1 LAGGAAIAKIPLKQ
15 FKCIIRKTVGQFRK
29 ATAKG
34 KIYWPEFYAELTM
47 PTPGGGNVLAKA
59 AAPQAFSDMA
69 ATRNPN
75 PDDSFYQPADAF
87 FAANT
92 KIGLTYDDI
101 TLATLYSEI
110 LPRNTQL
117 DTILADGLQLNIPA
131 ISADMDT
138 VTESRMAIAMAL
150 NGGLGLIH
158 YNMPERDQLSQ
169 VSRVKYHVQGLIQ
182 DPIKVLPDQLIGDVL
197 ALIEQKKFGF
207 STFPVVD
214 EKGRLVGLLSGHVVK
229 PRYAA
234 KKVIEALTP
243 RKQVHTITKK
253 ELGKDPIARA
263 DKFFTEHL
271 GIHKL
276 LVVDDDDHLH
286 GLITMSDVERITQER
301 KAQFKPARDA
311 QFRLVCGA
319 AVSATRNAFGELDR
333 ARILTHVG
341 GLVERGVDV
350 VAVSTAH
357 GHSKGVGDTVKVL
370 RDAFPK
376 LPIIAGNVTSA
387 AGVEYLADCGANA
400 IKVGQGPGSI
410 CTTRI
415 VAGVGIPQMTA
426 LYVCSRAAARKKVS
440 ILADGGIT
448 KSGDIVKAL
457 TLSQA
462 VICGGMFAGCT
473 EAPGEVMEIGGKIY
487 KQYRGMGSIAAM
499 KVGSAARYG
508 HEKADATRKLAAEG
522 IEALKESV
530 GPVDRVLAQL
540 IGGIQSG
547 MGYLGAANLAQLRE
561 KARYIRVSPAGQREA
576 APHDVVELKTGN

>member
-1 LAGGAAIAKIPLKQ
+1 
-15 FKCIIRKTVGQFRK
+15 
-29 ATAKG
+29 
-34 KIYWPEFYAELTM
+34 
-47 PTPGGGNVLAKA
+47 
-59 AAPQAFSDMA
+59 MA
-69 ATRNPN
+69 ATRKSTL
-75 PDDSFYQPADAF
+75 DDSFYQAADVF
-87 FAANT
+87 FKANS
-92 KIGLTYDDI
+92 KLGLTFDDI
-101 TLATLYSEI
+101 TLATLYSEV
-110 LPRNTQL
+110 LPRETKL
-117 DTILADGLQLNIPA
+117 DTTIADGLQLNIPV
-131 ISADMDT
+131 ISSDMDT

-158 YNMPERDQLSQ
+158 YNMPEREQLSQ

-182 DPIKVLPDQLIGDVL
+182 EPIKVAPDQLIGDVL

-214 EKGRLVGLLSGHVVK
+214 AQGILVGLLSGHVVK

-234 KKVIEALTP
+234 KKVAEALTP
-243 RKQVHTITKK
+243 RAQVHTIRKK

-263 DKFFTEHL
+263 DKFFTEHI

-276 LVVDDDDHLH
+276 LVVDDHDQLL

-333 ARILTHVG
+333 ERILNHAG
-341 GLVERGVDV
+341 ALMERGVDV
-350 VAVSTAH
+350 IAVSTAH
-357 GHSKGVGDTVKVL
+357 GHSKGVGDMVRVL

-376 LPIIAGNVTSA
+376 LPLIAGNVTSA
-387 AGVEYLADCGANA
+387 AGVDYLADCGANA

-410 CTTRI
+410 CTTRM

-426 LYVCSRAAARKKVS
+426 LYVCSLAAKKKKVS
-440 ILADGGIT
+440 ILTDGGIT

-457 TLSQA
+457 TLSQS
-462 VICGGMFAGCT
+462 VICGGIFAGCT
-473 EAPGEVMEIGGKIY
+473 EAPGDVLEISGKLY
-487 KQYRGMGSIAAM
+487 KHYRGMGSLAAM
-499 KVGSAARYG
+499 KSGSAARYG
-508 HEKADATRKLAAEG
+508 HEKADTTRKLAAEG
-522 IEALKESV
+522 IEALKEAS
-530 GPVDRVLAQL
+530 GPVDRVLSQL

-547 MGYLGAANLAQLRE
+547 MGYLGAANLAQLRD